1 MACIDKAPA
10 TAKYKLLQLRQ
21 YLRGDA
27 LQAIEGL
34 GHSSAAYDAAK
45 ARLDRKYGGERRRV
59 ATHLEAIQHFE
70 AVRLGKA
77 ADLDRFADPIE
88 VTVVN
93 LKDAGRTA
101 ELGNSTFYQSL
112 QQKLPESLLTQYQR
126 WVFEQ
131 GKPDSVESLKTW
143 VCREAEFQAI
153 ATETIK
159 GLGANH
165 QDSPSSTRR
174 REPARPHRRTHFTA
188 NKQPSA
194 APRPCGVCHGSHGAW
209 ACPTLQKLDCD
220 GRWEHANQAGLCFRC
235 LGSGHIGTACRN
247 TRPCGING
255 CTRTHHRL
263 LHRAPTI
270 LNDNTYNRP
279 AAATASAGNA
289 ESGAA
294 SVTEGGAP
302 ARTMTGHSPTSTQVA
317 LRTVPVTLRNGQR
330 SVNVN
335 ALLDD
340 GSTQS
345 HLNSAVAAELGIQ
358 AESKSSDLWR
368 SLHSTDRHEH
378 FELCQSTYSWKA
390 AMERSAASFTPQPLI
405 VSPAT
410 YRQWTG
416 K

>member
-1 MACIDKAPA
+1 MHFKQSKA
-10 TAKYKLLQLRQ
+10 
-21 YLRGDA
+21 
-27 LQAIEGL
+27 L
-34 GHSSAAYDAAK
+34 GHLAAAYDAAK

-59 ATHLEAIQHFE
+59 ATHLEAIQQFE

-77 ADLDRFADPIE
+77 ADLDRFADLIE

-112 QQKLPESLLTQYQR
+112 QQKLPESLFTQYQR

-143 VCREAEFQAI
+143 VCQEAEFQAI
-153 ATETIK
+153 TMETIK

-165 QDSPSSTRR
+165 QDSSSSTPR
-174 REPARPHRRTHFTA
+174 REPARPYRRTHFTA

-220 GRWEHANQAGLCFRC
+220 GRERAKQTGLCFRC
-235 LGSGHIGTACRN
+235 LGSGHTGTACRN

-270 LNDNTYNRP
+270 SNDNTYNRP

-294 SVTEGGAP
+294 FVTERGAA

-345 HLNSAVAAELGIQ
+345 YLNSAVAAKLGIQ
-358 AESKSSDLWR
+358 AESKSMTV
-368 SLHSTDRHEH
+368 STLNGQTRTFRTMPVNVQLESCDGTFPQRASRHN
-378 FELCQSTYSWKA
+378 
-390 AMERSAASFTPQPLI
+390 R
-405 VSPAT
+405 
-410 YRQWTG
+410 
-416 K
+416 